1 MEKLENK
8 YFVHSI
14 ISQEGL
20 SSHIDKLEQRNK
32 TDINS
37 MSDFWSQDIG
47 INIIPASTKDKITFE
62 NWSKWQD

>member
-1 MEKLENK
+1 M
-8 YFVHSI
+8 
-14 ISQEGL
+14 